1 MCEQYMT
8 CRLVAK
14 QKMLD
19 IEALK
24 VTLLTLL
31 GTNFLDR
38 VWLSPGPV
46 CRNVQRLCSSL
57 PLLLGIAF
65 VFLSFY

>member
-1 MCEQYMT
+1 
-8 CRLVAK
+8 
-14 QKMLD
+14 MLD